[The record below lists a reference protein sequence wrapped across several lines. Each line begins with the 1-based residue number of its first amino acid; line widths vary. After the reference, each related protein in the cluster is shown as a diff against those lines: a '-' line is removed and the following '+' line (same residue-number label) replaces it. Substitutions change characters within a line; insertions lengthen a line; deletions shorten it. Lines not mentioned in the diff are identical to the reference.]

1 MSKLALITG
10 ITGQDGSYLAEFLLE
25 KGYKIVGT
33 IRRTSTVNTERIS
46 HIIKDLTLESADLL
60 DQTSISTIISKY
72 KPDEIYNLAAQPFV
86 PESFK
91 EPVYTTEVNSVGA
104 LRILEAIRLYSPE
117 SKFYQASTSEMFGKV
132 SESPQNET
140 TKFHPR
146 SPYGVSK
153 VYSHYLVQ
161 NYREAYNIFACS
173 GILFNHESPRRGID
187 FVTKKITSSA
197 ARIYYGLQDKLYL
210 GNLDARRDWSFAGD
224 MVRAMWLMLQQNT
237 PDDFVVGS
245 GESHSVAEFCQLAF
259 DYLDL
264 GYMNYVEIDPKFFRP
279 AEVDTVVADPTKT
292 RTVLG
297 WEPEY
302 SFKDLVEMMV
312 AYDAKNI
319 KES

>member
-1 MSKLALITG
+1 
-10 ITGQDGSYLAEFLLE
+10 
-25 KGYKIVGT
+25 
-33 IRRTSTVNTERIS
+33 
-46 HIIKDLTLESADLL
+46 
-60 DQTSISTIISKY
+60 
-72 KPDEIYNLAAQPFV
+72 
-86 PESFK
+86 
-91 EPVYTTEVNSVGA
+91 
-104 LRILEAIRLYSPE
+104 
-117 SKFYQASTSEMFGKV
+117 MFGKV

-161 NYREAYNIFACS
+161 NYRDAYNIFACS